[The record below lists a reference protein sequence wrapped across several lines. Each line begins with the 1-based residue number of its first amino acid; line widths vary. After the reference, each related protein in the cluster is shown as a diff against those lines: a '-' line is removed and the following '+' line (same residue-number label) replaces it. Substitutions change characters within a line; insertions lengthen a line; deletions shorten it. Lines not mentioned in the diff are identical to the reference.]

1 MNSKGFWSAMAPHIN
16 GFIGLK
22 RSLGYKYKEQET
34 CLHNFDRF
42 VLDQGYTGV
51 GLTKDIADKWAENR
65 HNATKL
71 TMYSKINIV
80 KQFAEYLQNQGIS
93 TYIPRLPK
101 YPHSAFIPYIYSHQ
115 QIDEMF
121 KACDSLKIKQRNL
134 DSCILIIPC
143 LIRLL
148 YGTGIRINEALS
160 LQNKDVDTDVKC
172 LTIRDS
178 KNGKDRLVPISNSLT
193 LVCLDYINQR
203 KKIPMEGLEL
213 GGAPFFVSLN
223 GRSCKYNAVYNWF
236 RKIITIANIPFT
248 GNRKGPRIHD
258 IRHSAACHSFIK
270 LSDEGLDLYCSW
282 PYLSTYLGHQSLEAT
297 EQYIRMTSQMFPE
310 LLKHTDN
317 YSVDILPDLTSQ
329 PKNQL

>member
-1 MNSKGFWSAMAPHIN
+1 MAPHIK
-16 GFIGLK
+16 GFISLK
-22 RSLGYKYKEQET
+22 RSIGYKYKEQET

-203 KKIPMEGLEL
+203 KKIPMEGLEI

-236 RKIITIANIPFT
+236 RKILTIANIPFI

-258 IRHSAACHSFIK
+258 IRHSAASFFYK
-270 LSDEGLDLYCSW
+270 TLGGRVGSLLFLALSFNLFRTPVARSNRAIHQDDLSNVSGTAQAY
-282 PYLSTYLGHQSLEAT
+282 GQ
-297 EQYIRMTSQMFPE
+297 
-310 LLKHTDN
+310 LLCRHPSRSSFT
-317 YSVDILPDLTSQ
+317 T
-329 PKNQL
+329 